1 MRFTRATVTF
11 EVDIGSIWAFL
22 NLYSGFWMQLSFGK
36 PAFVE
41 DQALHIVFQ
50 MSEHDL
56 GLGTLDPDGTDEQT
70 HMRLLLRKDVLHSR
84 PYLRLGSVGCT
95 KRF

>member
-1 MRFTRATVTF
+1 M
-11 EVDIGSIWAFL
+11 GSMGAFL
-22 NLYSGFWMQLSFGK
+22 NLYSGFWTQLSYGK

-41 DQALHIVFQ
+41 DQALHIVGQ
-50 MSEHDL
+50 ISEHDL
-56 GLGTLDPDGTDEQT
+56 GLGTFDPDGTDEQT
-70 HMRLLLRKDVLHSR
+70 HMCLLLRKDVLHSR